1 MGKMSSK
8 ESAIPWGWALEAL
21 VSSEE
26 VAVSVLHVL
35 IEKVVPHLPDDLRNS
50 VNERVALRCLHDLF
64 APHDDAPPPPTQPSK
79 LTLDFS
85 ETCQAVLKRIVNET
99 PESDVS
105 MGGGGKWKW
114 DIQPFIQH
122 KRASM
127 PKLALQKLKE
137 SIVDGTHPYADLLRR
152 KSGLTSARVAVTD
165 RFNGSCS
172 NAPEEEPNDE
182 SALPSKR
189 GRIAS
194 DNTEKMAEANH
205 SHDSDRNA
213 KKTKIDASGVS
224 ARRDMLE
231 DSSERGVPVS
241 EGERCVS
248 PCRMGMME
256 KSCALAED
264 LCDAN
269 SKHDGGFNP
278 EPTISGVAPPHE
290 TQHKISAKEHMVFA
304 QESGCNTEHDSH
316 INITRPASADVSKKK
331 TIADETKDLCHLD
344 YVATEKRDFLSSKC
358 SLNRYSHSK
367 ERDHC
372 LMCNGGGQLLICST
386 SDCPL
391 VYHES
396 CMGSNFISYEKGNFY
411 CPFCAY
417 SLDLTEYLETE
428 KEASRLRKDLH
439 SFSCLLSKSS
449 ERAFGRDTRKS
460 GEDFGK

>member
-1 MGKMSSK
+1 
-8 ESAIPWGWALEAL
+8 
-21 VSSEE
+21 
-26 VAVSVLHVL
+26 
-35 IEKVVPHLPDDLRNS
+35 
-50 VNERVALRCLHDLF
+50 
-64 APHDDAPPPPTQPSK
+64 
-79 LTLDFS
+79 
-85 ETCQAVLKRIVNET
+85 
-99 PESDVS
+99 

-114 DIQPFIQH
+114 DIHPFIQH

-152 KSGLTSARVAVTD
+152 KSGLTSARVPVSV

-172 NAPEEEPNDE
+172 NAPEEERNDD

-194 DNTEKMAEANH
+194 DNTEKMADENH
-205 SHDSDRNA
+205 SHDSDINA
-213 KKTKIDASGVS
+213 KKTKIDASGVL
-224 ARRDMLE
+224 AGREMLE
-231 DSSERGVPVS
+231 DSSERDVPVS
-241 EGERCVS
+241 EGEMCVS

-264 LCDAN
+264 LCDDN
-269 SKHDGGFNP
+269 SKDGSGFNP

-290 TQHKISAKEHMVFA
+290 TQHKVSAKDSSCNSEHEFHIQVPHPISVVGSKQKSIADGSKDDSEHCPEPSTSRVPPPEHMVFA
-304 QESGCNTEHDSH
+304 QESDCNTEHDSH

-367 ERDHC
+367 EKDHC
-372 LMCNGGGQLLICST
+372 LMCNEGGQLLICST

-396 CMGSNFISYEKGNFY
+396 CMGSDFISYEKGNFY

-449 ERAFGRDTRKS
+449 ERAFGKDTRKS
-460 GEDFGK
+460 REDFRK